1 MTLIIIKKNRVFQ
14 NIIES
19 SNIFLLLLF
28 CYCKIVVK
36 SFVTENFIPRRLSDH
51 NIITFA
57 ISHVIIAKLAFLLLL
72 QDFITELKTKSIFE
86 VLVVWGI

>member
-36 SFVTENFIPRRLSDH
+36 SFVTLRILYLEDCQ
-51 NIITFA
+51 T
-57 ISHVIIAKLAFLLLL
+57 
-72 QDFITELKTKSIFE
+72 TT
-86 VLVVWGI
+86 

>member
-1 MTLIIIKKNRVFQ
+1 MTLSLCRSLMIMTLIIIKKNRVFQ

-36 SFVTENFIPRRLSDH
+36 SFVTLRILYLEDCQ
-51 NIITFA
+51 T
-57 ISHVIIAKLAFLLLL
+57 
-72 QDFITELKTKSIFE
+72 TT
-86 VLVVWGI
+86 

>member
-1 MTLIIIKKNRVFQ
+1 MSQPDNNDLNHYKKNRVFQ

-36 SFVTENFIPRRLSDH
+36 SFVTLRILYLEDCQA
-51 NIITFA
+51 T
-57 ISHVIIAKLAFLLLL
+57 
-72 QDFITELKTKSIFE
+72 T
-86 VLVVWGI
+86 

>member
-1 MTLIIIKKNRVFQ
+1 MSQPDNNHLNHYEKNRVFQ

-36 SFVTENFIPRRLSDH
+36 SFVTLRILYLEDCQTTTR
-51 NIITFA
+51 
-57 ISHVIIAKLAFLLLL
+57 
-72 QDFITELKTKSIFE
+72 
-86 VLVVWGI
+86 

>member
-1 MTLIIIKKNRVFQ
+1 MTLSLCRSLIIITLIIIKKNRVFQ

-36 SFVTENFIPRRLSDH
+36 SFVTVRILYLEDCQTTTR
-51 NIITFA
+51 
-57 ISHVIIAKLAFLLLL
+57 
-72 QDFITELKTKSIFE
+72 
-86 VLVVWGI
+86 